1 MCFQLEVYF
10 DRFAESKEA
19 FFEAYSK
26 AHTKLSEL
34 GSKFEPAEG
43 WGPGGMGGWSGKL
56 LDGIFLVAKNGCERL
71 TPFFFW
77 EGVLLSGWVV
87 KISTIVDLHLFFVV
101 SPWIFDATPGQ
112 DFRCLPP
119 PNCEG
124 GFALLT
130 WKRPNDTDTKRAEK
144 KDMDPFLL
152 YLRFWKNQRHFFL
165 KKGCK
170 VAWNLQSFFITV
182 RNWISVEL
190 KPSAFRS
197 WSENKWSDFSLP
209 TFGHSISS
217 IATRSSWELDKKKW
231 NHLGEMLGKK
241 KAKH

>member
-1 MCFQLEVYF
+1 M
-10 DRFAESKEA
+10 
-19 FFEAYSK
+19 
-26 AHTKLSEL
+26 
-34 GSKFEPAEG
+34 
-43 WGPGGMGGWSGKL
+43 
-56 LDGIFLVAKNGCERL
+56 
-71 TPFFFW
+71 
-77 EGVLLSGWVV
+77 
-87 KISTIVDLHLFFVV
+87 DLHLFFVV
-101 SPWIFDATPGQ
+101 SPWIFDATPLAG
-112 DFRCLPP
+112 FSLPP
-119 PNCEG
+119 ASKLWG
-124 GFALLT
+124 GFALPT
-130 WKRPNDTDTKRAEK
+130 WKRPNDTDTKRAEE

-217 IATRSSWELDKKKW
+217 IATRLCSWELDKKVKPPGGDVRQKEGQTLK
-231 NHLGEMLGKK
+231 NNLSQITSKQCFFLKRQFVSRLCSLRLHFS
-241 KAKH
+241 